1 MQVSKNS
8 QALGFPNLEQTM
20 TSLQIAQ
27 YARKKH
33 KDVLESIRIQEIA
46 WERIN
51 QRKFPLVSYKARN
64 GQMQP
69 MYNLNYDETMYVVSK
84 FNDEVRAVIFKEWS
98 ALKKQ
103 QEQKELPPSAE
114 IVMDRTMRRYATPVR
129 YPMPSYRA
137 VQHKN
142 PEIKLTDGYIHLMV
156 NVMNYQNP
164 IPGIIDSSE
173 KLYLDLPGILRC
185 FSRPYHKALVDKL
198 AKQIE
203 PQYIIN
209 TRATDV
215 LPARRYVHIEWVDK
229 TFGAIYGVD
238 IRPKNEEMQLDGY
251 FIEMKQMLD
260 IVKELHSP
268 ELDKSKLTHLLMNKE
283 VHRG

>member
-1 MQVSKNS
+1 
-8 QALGFPNLEQTM
+8 M
-20 TSLQIAQ
+20 TSLRISELSGVPHSDVMKKLRLLEPDWVAVDGGNFSLT
-27 YARKKH
+27 YYLDSWKRKK
-33 KDVLESIRIQEIA
+33 
-46 WERIN
+46 
-51 QRKFPLVSYKARN
+51 
-64 GQMQP
+64 P
-69 MYNLNYDETMYVVSK
+69 MYNLDYDQSMYVAAT
-84 FNDEVRAVIFKEWS
+84 FDNRTRARIVLELS
-98 ALKKQ
+98 ALRKQ
-103 QEQKELPPSAE
+103 QEQNELPPSAE

-142 PEIKLTDGYIHLMV
+142 PEIKLTDGYIHLMI

-173 KLYLDLPGILRC
+173 QLYLDLPGILRC
-185 FSRPYHKALVDKL
+185 FSRPYHKAVVDKL